1 MFRARL
7 VVEISIAHYTCDD
20 DDDDNTF
27 WASNTFLSP
36 EEFKIEIVM

>member
-7 VVEISIAHYTCDD
+7 VVEISIAHYTSDD
-20 DDDDNTF
+20 DDD
-27 WASNTFLSP
+27 NTFLSP